1 MAINLAH
8 SGTASNGAVAHRPW
22 PVIVGGALARGR
34 RAPGAFSPSEDYRS
48 LDEVG
53 TTVTFARNETIFNE
67 GDGAKYAYK
76 LVSGAVRLCKLLA
89 DGRRQITD
97 FYLDGEMFG
106 FLDLDSYDFSAEA
119 ITNVV
124 LVRYARSHVR
134 RFEEEDDTF
143 RRELMSMLH
152 QRLSRTHTL
161 LVMLGRQTVKERIAS
176 FLIQMAER
184 LDGEAEDGASIDL
197 PMGRQDIADY
207 LGLTIE
213 TVCRALSEFKRAGV
227 ISVPT
232 THQIV
237 VNDIEALRA
246 IIDGDN

>member
-1 MAINLAH
+1 MTTSLAH
-8 SGTASNGAVAHRPW
+8 SGMAPNDAVAHRPW
-22 PVIVGGALARGR
+22 PVIVGGALARAP
-34 RAPGAFSPSEDYRS
+34 RARGTFVPSEDFRS
-48 LDEVG
+48 LDDFG
-53 TTVTFARNETIFNE
+53 TTVTFSRNETIFNE
-67 GDGAKYAYK
+67 GDSAKYAYK
-76 LVSGAVRLCKLLA
+76 LVSGAVRLCKLMA
-89 DGRRQITD
+89 DGRRQITE
-97 FYLDGEMFG
+97 FYLEGDMFG

-124 LVRYARSHVR
+124 VMRYARNHLKHV
-134 RFEEEDDTF
+134 EERDGDLQ
-143 RRELMSMLH
+143 RELANMLH
-152 QRLSRTHTL
+152 QRLSRTNAL

-184 LDGEAEDGASIDL
+184 LEGEALEAACIDL

-213 TVCRALSEFKRAGV
+213 TVCRALSELKRAGV
-227 ISVPT
+227 IGVPT

-237 VNDIEALRA
+237 VNDIETLRA

>member
-8 SGTASNGAVAHRPW
+8 SGTASNGAVVHKPW
-22 PVIVGGALARGR
+22 PVIVGGALARAP
-34 RAPGAFSPSEDYRS
+34 RARGSFAPSEDYRS

-67 GDGAKYAYK
+67 GDSAKYAYK

-124 LVRYARSHVR
+124 LIRYARSHVR
-134 RFEEEDDTF
+134 RLEEEDGAF
-143 RRELMSMLH
+143 RREMTSMLH

-161 LVMLGRQTVKERIAS
+161 LVMLGRQTVKERISS

-184 LDGEAEDGASIDL
+184 LEGDAEDGASIDL

-227 ISVPT
+227 IAVPT

-237 VNDIEALRA
+237 VNDIEVLRA